1 MDQNVF
7 ISGQIKY
14 TEEFLRKANKT
25 FIKRAFIPFIICLI
39 ICLLGIVYILT
50 SNANLAFLAIP
61 LFIIVLIVVLMI
73 RFIYVSKQN
82 IKNSLA
88 STPNASIVYNFTL
101 ENFFGKI
108 ISDTSSFEFN
118 KKYSDVKKIIED
130 KDCYYIFFDNVVIP
144 ILKKEIGEEKQKVLL
159 SLLGKNKQKVEK
171 THSYYLLII
180 LFIFTILSPFIAV
193 IFITVATQ
201 TSPIPEFP
209 NLMFK
214 YAYIFAIMLIF
225 PIVSI
230 ITYFIYRRKVRCK
243 KNLIGGIVI
252 AIILAMF
259 STMSLSNE
267 ANIKTDKLY
276 LTKLETTLNI
286 DFPDDCEVNYVIT
299 DNKNNFRM
307 MVKFNSSKEI
317 LNIVNNYPFVTSL
330 DTSTLNSLP
339 DSLKAYTLTYDY
351 YLTFDLD
358 TNSYN
363 SPIINHGYLLGFNKV
378 NNILDCHSLY

>member
-1 MDQNVF
+1 MEQNVF

-50 SNANLAFLAIP
+50 SNANLAFLSIP

-243 KNLIGGIVI
+243 KNLIGGIVVSV
-252 AIILAMF
+252 ILAMF

-267 ANIKTDKLY
+267 ADIKTDKLY

-286 DFPDDCEVNYVIT
+286 DFPDDCKVNYVIL
-299 DNKNNFRM
+299 DPKDNFRM
-307 MVKFNSSKEI
+307 MVKFSSSKEI